1 VKSPSGG
8 SITRLKVPSPD
19 GESLFAIKQG
29 VEEQA
34 AAKLKQR
41 FQRVRVAPICNDQLL
56 EDFGHLGEKEANR
69 QVLEGTYQC
78 PQFTDKYTQLLL
90 EEAAHISSKLG
101 HQRVS
106 NFVSISDFQD
116 YWQHASEDTQ
126 SSFSGCH
133 FGHFIAVSKDS
144 YLSALHAAKISL
156 ATSTGT
162 PLKRWGTSLTIL
174 LEKIAGN
181 IFIDKMRAIH
191 LLEDD
196 YNWMNKLLFAKR
208 MMDLAHG

>member
-1 VKSPSGG
+1 MP
-8 SITRLKVPSPD
+8 P
-19 GESLFAIKQG
+19 
-29 VEEQA
+29 
-34 AAKLKQR
+34 
-41 FQRVRVAPICNDQLL
+41 
-56 EDFGHLGEKEANR
+56 
-69 QVLEGTYQC
+69 
-78 PQFTDKYTQLLL
+78 TQLLL
-90 EEAAHISSKLG
+90 EEAAHIFSKLG
-101 HQRVS
+101 NQRVS

-133 FGHFIAVSKDS
+133 FGHYIAASKDL
-144 YLSALHAAKISL
+144 YLSALHAANILL

-191 LLEDD
+191 LLEAD
-196 YNWMNKLLFAKR
+196 YNWMNKLIFAKR
-208 MMDLAHG
+208 MMDLAHGQIIVPPKQFAKQGTQEAEGVLSTVLFCDII